1 MSSILWKRNLTLDI
15 DPDSRLVYSWDMTD
29 WFGADADITA
39 YQLIAEAPLTI
50 PYDSRS
56 GMTVSFKVAGAVQ
69 DQRLGVTLR
78 VTVDGPAIQQDDRT
92 VYFRGRHQ

>member
-1 MSSILWKRNLTLDI
+1 MSEIRWKRNLTIDI

-29 WFGADADITA
+29 WFGESADITD
-39 YQLIAEAPLTI
+39 YELIAEAPLTV
-50 PYDSRS
+50 PYDARV
-56 GMTVSFKVAGAVQ
+56 GMIVSFKVAGAVEGE
-69 DQRLGVTLR
+69 RRGVTLR